1 MLLFRKTLSS
11 SEAPKLITKNS
22 QSRKLQQGRV
32 NWEKKVLK
40 GRTKYLSVEEVLKL
54 PEQQTVVSSVKESL
68 HLTPLSHRKRKPTP
82 LSPKKQKP
90 TPMSPKK
97 PIPTPLPRKTVNPR
111 DTLAPNCQP
120 PKKIHKVPK
129 GPNVKK
135 CSNDPLIHPSWKG
148 SFSIC
153 DSLNFHGFQA
163 HHSSKACQK
172 VVEFTKLL
180 PDILDFKV
188 VPRGSVWAK
197 LFHDHC
203 PTKDDV
209 GLYVFP
215 TDMESSK
222 EYMTLLELIRG
233 KDVVMIK
240 QLGNVEMLVFA
251 STVLQLDCQKV
262 RGRHF
267 LWALFHPVGKTD
279 SQLEMTEREGA
290 IVEVYDNV
298 EAVDMEI
305 DMMGGQNLGNADV
318 VVPHSHSRDNHHS
331 LLALPNIERKVFPE
345 VLPGSKPKCGGPP
358 ASKTTLL
365 PVKIEPCED
374 VPPGFKPRRVPLPA
388 GMHFVSERG
397 IGIDG

>member
-1 MLLFRKTLSS
+1 
-11 SEAPKLITKNS
+11 
-22 QSRKLQQGRV
+22 
-32 NWEKKVLK
+32 
-40 GRTKYLSVEEVLKL
+40 
-54 PEQQTVVSSVKESL
+54 
-68 HLTPLSHRKRKPTP
+68 
-82 LSPKKQKP
+82 
-90 TPMSPKK
+90 
-97 PIPTPLPRKTVNPR
+97 
-111 DTLAPNCQP
+111 
-120 PKKIHKVPK
+120 
-129 GPNVKK
+129 
-135 CSNDPLIHPSWKG
+135 
-148 SFSIC
+148 
-153 DSLNFHGFQA
+153 
-163 HHSSKACQK
+163 
-172 VVEFTKLL
+172 
-180 PDILDFKV
+180 
-188 VPRGSVWAK
+188 
-197 LFHDHC
+197 
-203 PTKDDV
+203 
-209 GLYVFP
+209 
-215 TDMESSK
+215 
-222 EYMTLLELIRG
+222 MTLLELIRG